1 VAEIHSVIACDGTA
15 RGVTLLSPETVEKIF
30 EVQTDG
36 YDPILGGPIR
46 YGLGFGLRNDTTPIS
61 PNDRACFWG
70 GWGGSLAV
78 IDVEARMSVA
88 YAMNQMSPTT
98 VGDGRAGRVL
108 MAAHAAHRPS

>member
-1 VAEIHSVIACDGTA
+1 MAEIHSVIACDGTA
-15 RGVTLLSPETVEKIF
+15 RGVTLLSPATVEKIF

-61 PNDRACFWG
+61 PNARACFWG

-88 YAMNQMSPTT
+88 YAMNQMSPNTL
-98 VGDGRAGRVL
+98 GDGRAGRIL